1 MQAQKHKL
9 LAVPLLHW
17 LMEGP
22 PLISNIN
29 ALTLQDFKHDCR
41 TIGMFSNS
49 TIPSAIRREKLL
61 EKQEVSNPSK
71 SMYVHHPLSRCKTSV
86 QIYLFHRA
94 AVIFKDHLVWGEGW
108 MMAAER
114 RRPWRCKNINW
125 LTFPS
130 RRQFDH
136 SLFTQNFWLT
146 DSRWQPSRRNFLQT
160 FTWEK
165 KNSTSEMSKI
175 FIGIFL
181 LQNF

>member
-1 MQAQKHKL
+1 
-9 LAVPLLHW
+9 
-17 LMEGP
+17 MEGP

-71 SMYVHHPLSRCKTSV
+71 SMYVHHHPLSRCKTSV

-136 SLFTQNFWLT
+136 SLFTQNLWLT

-160 FTWEK
+160 LRQKRKEFNIRNVQNIYWHF
-165 KNSTSEMSKI
+165 SSSK
-175 FIGIFL
+175 FL
-181 LQNF
+181 VALFGSI